1 MSSRVHLHWGKVFLC
16 ASKAVRACFS
26 VYRDFTAAGLFS
38 IVLLEHGLDS
48 SSDVMLPAGQS
59 VQVK

>member
-1 MSSRVHLHWGKVFLC
+1 VLLR

-26 VYRDFTAAGLFS
+26 VYRDFTAAGLLS

-48 SSDVMLPAGQS
+48 SSDVMLPAGKS
-59 VQVK
+59 VQEK